1 MSENKPMIR
10 KEVWFPILQEL
21 GKDPSELVTDIDLV
35 KKPDVTDEE
44 FFANLVYLRDHQL
57 CEPLIIQSMDGQWSW
72 GGARITTRDI
82 DYISE
87 DGGLTAELGIVT
99 VKLDADTIK
108 ALICMAVDKSDA
120 SDEKKSKIK
129 HAVQT
134 LQGEAL
140 KSVTGELV
148 KKGLQNAPDVIQWLG
163 TAFGC

>member
-1 MSENKPMIR
+1 MSENKPMVR
-10 KEVWFPILQEL
+10 KEIWFPILQEL
-21 GKDPSELVTDIDLV
+21 GKDPSDLIVDRDAVQKPEVTDD
-35 KKPDVTDEE
+35 E
-44 FFANLVYLRDHQL
+44 FFSNLCYLRDHRL
-57 CEPLIIQSMDGQWSW
+57 CEPFIQQSMGGQWSW
-72 GGARITTRDI
+72 GGARITTRGI
-82 DYISE
+82 DYLSE
-87 DGGLTAELGIVT
+87 DGGLTAELGIVA

-120 SDEKKSKIK
+120 SEEKKSKIK